1 MTFQPWRKAF
11 LVIGAIT
18 LFVASFVRQTT
29 GSPRPRVSLPTDWSH
44 RHIVFSRPASL
55 PQAWALQREPR
66 YWQQVMRRSIATRFG
81 KNLSVLPTASE
92 DALEK
97 SLRAPE
103 RLPIHRDWAESLGP
117 GASTGNSTYSQFRL
131 NSHLT
136 SAPPAKAAQIMSSS
150 PQMSRE
156 LQEHQESCS
165 VVNESRI
172 SGAVGQQTNSQV
184 APRND

>member
-66 YWQQVMRRSIATRFG
+66 YWQQVMRRSVAARFG
-81 KNLSVLPTASE
+81 KNLSVLPPASE
-92 DALEK
+92 EPREK
-97 SLRAPE
+97 SFRAPK

-117 GASTGNSTYSQFRL
+117 GASTGNSTYSQF
-131 NSHLT
+131 
-136 SAPPAKAAQIMSSS
+136 PAKFTFDISAAS
-150 PQMSRE
+150 
-156 LQEHQESCS
+156 ESCADY
-165 VVNESRI
+165 VVFTTNVP
-172 SGAVGQQTNSQV
+172 GATGTQGIL
-184 APRND
+184 